1 MSKKLTELTE
11 LTEMQRKFVLEY
23 QKDQNP
29 KQSAI
34 RAGYSPKTASQSA
47 SRLLRKV
54 NIINQVNLIK
64 EIVVEKAVEEAG
76 LTVQRIIDGLLKISD
91 FDIRK
96 ILDEDGNVIALK
108 DFPDDIALA
117 LAGIEIETTTDKEGN
132 KTTKVKIKQPDRK
145 GAWEL
150 LGRHKEMF
158 VDKKIIED
166 KRTPDEEKTLEKL
179 KKKSKILNFPGAA
192 EKKE

>member
-1 MSKKLTELTE
+1 MLK
-11 LTEMQRKFVLEY
+11 
-23 QKDQNP
+23 
-29 KQSAI
+29 
-34 RAGYSPKTASQSA
+34 
-47 SRLLRKV
+47 KV

-64 EIVVEKAVEEAG
+64 EIVVEKAVEETG
-76 LTVQRIIDGLLKISD
+76 LNVQRIIDGLLKISD
-91 FDIRK
+91 FDIRR
-96 ILDEDGNVIALK
+96 ILDKDGNVIALK

-166 KRTPDEEKTLEKL
+166 KRTPGEEKTLEKL
-179 KKKSKILNFPGAA
+179 KHKSRTINFPGVA
-192 EKKE
+192 EKK